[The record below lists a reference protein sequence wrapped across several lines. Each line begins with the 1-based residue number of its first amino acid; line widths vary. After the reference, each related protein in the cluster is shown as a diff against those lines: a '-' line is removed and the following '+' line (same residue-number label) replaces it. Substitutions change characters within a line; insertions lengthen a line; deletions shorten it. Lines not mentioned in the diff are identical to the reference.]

1 MKKGLEK
8 FISILL
14 LVLGVI
20 LIVFL
25 ALAVFGELDDATL
38 NNQVVRAMILGLAFV
53 FLICSFVMIAA
64 SFKDNDVL
72 KAVVL
77 SSERASTTRVS
88 LSVIK
93 KIVAKNAKY
102 ISGLKVAGVALQLD
116 ENNAIRMKLTV
127 KISESDVDFVVDRFR
142 CLLYDAFY
150 AVLGVEFASIDFKVK
165 ALSPKYAPDMN
176 KVDRAAAE
184 IKEKRE
190 KLMLQKLKMEEEE
203 AKYEEERKLEA
214 EKRRREEARLRRER
228 EEERKRERLE
238 AEKEQFGGLED
249 AEEIPV
255 YVIDD
260 NFDMPN
266 EIAGETERAKET
278 ADAESE
284 SEPSKEAAVPE
295 QEDGLIESM
304 PSDIDFSSEK
314 GEASSE
320 KETATEESETAEEI
334 EAAESEEVSTSKE
347 KDEEFVET
355 EAESADSLDETA
367 RSVYDETDEKTTFGT
382 DGSERDCSEADESQ
396 EGSEESEQRNDFPDN
411 GNE

>member
-53 FLICSFVMIAA
+53 FLICSVVMIAA

-238 AEKEQFGGLED
+238 AEKEQFGLED

-260 NFDMPN
+260 NFDMPA
-266 EIAGETERAKET
+266 EIAGETEKAKET
-278 ADAESE
+278 ADAEPE
-284 SEPSKEAAVPE
+284 SEPREKTVAPE
-295 QEDGLIESM
+295 QVGGLIEPT
-304 PSDIDFSSEK
+304 PSDIDFSSEEE
-314 GEASSE
+314 EASLE
-320 KETATEESETAEEI
+320 QELATEASETAEESDS
-334 EAAESEEVSTSKE
+334 AESEEVPASE
-347 KDEEFVET
+347 AKDEDFVGT

-367 RSVYDETDEKTTFGT
+367 RSVYDEADEKTAFGT
-382 DGSERDCSEADESQ
+382 DGCEQDCSEADERK
-396 EGSEESEQRNDFPDN
+396 EGSEESEQRNDLPDN

>member
-238 AEKEQFGGLED
+238 AEKEQFGSLED

-266 EIAGETERAKET
+266 EIAGEIDEAKET
-278 ADAESE
+278 A
-284 SEPSKEAAVPE
+284 SEPREEAAVPE

-314 GEASSE
+314 GETSSE
-320 KETATEESETAEEI
+320 KETATEESETAEES
-334 EAAESEEVSTSKE
+334 EAAESEEVSTSKK

>member
-53 FLICSFVMIAA
+53 FLVCSVVMIAA

-238 AEKEQFGGLED
+238 TEKEQLSGLED

-260 NFDMPN
+260 NFDMPA
-266 EIAGETERAKET
+266 ELAGESEGLKET
-278 ADAESE
+278 GDAESE
-284 SEPSKEAAVPE
+284 ERKEEVVSAPEGGLTEPTPN
-295 QEDGLIESM
+295 
-304 PSDIDFSSEK
+304 DIDFSSE
-314 GEASSE
+314 E
-320 KETATEESETAEEI
+320 ETAKEDLETAE
-334 EAAESEEVSTSKE
+334 AQSETPKEDSEVSRAEEGSSSE
-347 KDEEFVET
+347 DKDEGFAET
-355 EAESADSLDETA
+355 EAESVDLLDETA
-367 RSVYDETDEKTTFGT
+367 RSVYDETDSEIPFGAVENEQNSVAVEDTEITEDSEK
-382 DGSERDCSEADESQ
+382 
-396 EGSEESEQRNDFPDN
+396 RNDLPDN